1 MSLFK
6 FLKII
11 LPTFLIISFTTSNV
25 KTAEECFEG
34 VSTSVFKFNMA
45 FDKAILKPIAKGYNK
60 LPDPIK
66 EGTSNF
72 TSNIATLLSIPNS
85 LLQGNIKQVGHST
98 GSFLVNSTVGVL
110 GVLNPAEKM
119 GLKPH
124 KEDVGQTLGTYG
136 VGPGCYL
143 VLPILGPSTARDSFG
158 LLADTFI
165 DPFAHVT
172 IRENELFGVSGNNID
187 YFSVKGVT
195 TVDFR
200 ADNDQ
205 NFESLEKNSL
215 DLYSSLK
222 SVYLQS
228 RENNIR
234 NSIEDEDEWGS
245 LDK

>member
-1 MSLFK
+1 MRLLK
-6 FLKII
+6 FFRIV
-11 LPTFLIISFTTSNV
+11 LPTFILISFVAPNSNA
-25 KTAEECFEG
+25 AEECFEG
-34 VSTSVFKFNMA
+34 VSRSVFKFNLA
-45 FDKAILKPIAKGYNK
+45 FDRTVLKPIAKGYNK
-60 LPDPIK
+60 LPEPIK
-66 EGTSNF
+66 NGTSNF
-72 TSNIATLLSIPNS
+72 TSNVATLLSIPNS
-85 LLQGNIKQVGHST
+85 LLQGNIKQAGHST
-98 GSFLVNSTVGVL
+98 GSFLINSTVGVL

-158 LLADTFI
+158 LIADTFV

-172 IRENELFGVSGNNID
+172 IRENELLGVSGNNLD

-195 TVDFR
+195 AVDFR

-215 DLYSSLK
+215 DLYSSFK

-228 RENNIR
+228 RENKIR
-234 NSIEDEDEWGS
+234 NSIEDEDEWGN
-245 LDK
+245 LDN